1 MNIIITICF
10 KYFRYKIEMI
20 VMDNT
25 SYATFFVFG
34 IEAEKM
40 VNLDVN
46 TLFRRMEERVR
57 SIYFFIWIYLLI
69 VFNLF
74 VYAITVIF
82 RLFTLS

>member
-1 MNIIITICF
+1 
-10 KYFRYKIEMI
+10 
-20 VMDNT
+20 MDNT
-25 SYATFFVFG
+25 SYATFIVFG
-34 IEAEKM
+34 NEAEKM

-57 SIYFFIWIYLLI
+57 SIYFLISIYLMI

-74 VYAITVIF
+74 VYAITIIF